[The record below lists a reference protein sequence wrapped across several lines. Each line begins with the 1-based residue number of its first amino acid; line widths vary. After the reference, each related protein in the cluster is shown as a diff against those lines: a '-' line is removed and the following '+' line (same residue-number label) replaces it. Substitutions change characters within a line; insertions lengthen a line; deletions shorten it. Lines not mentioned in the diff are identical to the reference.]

1 MRRIAATLVLLAA
14 VGTFAVLTWGAGSGA
29 ENKPAYWIELDN
41 AFGLTPGSD
50 FKIAGVGRVGKV
62 TEEKV
67 DLRTHKALIHVQLNQ
82 GGFSP
87 IKTDV
92 TCETRPQSLIGEYFI
107 DCNPGRNQTVL
118 KPGATIPVNRTFSTI
133 PADLVNNVLR
143 LPQRERLRI
152 LLNEL
157 GIGFAGRG
165 SDTNDVVRRAVPAL
179 RETDRLLA
187 LLADENR
194 TITDLTVNADK
205 VVSALSNN
213 RSQVGRWIRMAR
225 RTSVTSAQRQVQ
237 IAQTW
242 HRFPAFLEALRPT
255 LLDLGQVADEE
266 VPTLRDLD
274 AATYN
279 LKRFFNDVRPFSEA
293 SKPSLSS
300 LGETSNVGRRAIPP
314 LKKTVAQL
322 AEFTSNTP
330 ELGKNLRI
338 VLTDLNDRDRAV
350 ERDIRAPSDEGF
362 TGFEA
367 LLRYVWAQSQS
378 INIFDRNGYLLKVAL
393 IQLEN
398 LNYSRCGPYRDSK
411 SVRNSSDL
419 REHCGAYLGPHQPAI
434 NEKDPSPTGEG
445 QGSNQDADPETD
457 PGHMPHEDNASGPD
471 QAQAQ
476 GQTQALR
483 PTAPGAQAAL
493 PSQSARAMANQQPVD
508 MQRSLNQ
515 LVGGGASTSPQAT
528 ATPAERRGK
537 IELLNYLFAP

>member
-1 MRRIAATLVLLAA
+1 MRRILAA
-14 VGTFAVLTWGAGSGA
+14 VIVVAGVSAFALLAGGAGSGA

-41 AFGLTPGSD
+41 AFGLVPGSD

-107 DCNPGRNQTVL
+107 DCNPGRNRTVL
-118 KPGATIPVNRTFSTI
+118 KPGATIPVSRTFSTI
-133 PADLVNNVLR
+133 PPDLVNNVLR
-143 LPQRERLRI
+143 LPQRERFRI

-165 SDTNDVVRRAVPAL
+165 SDTNEVIRRAVPAL
-179 RETDRLLA
+179 RETDRFLA
-187 LLADENR
+187 LLAEQNR
-194 TITDLTVNADK
+194 TITDLTVNADR

-213 RSQVGRWIRMAR
+213 RSQVGRWIRMAN

-255 LLDLGQVADEE
+255 LRDLGQLADED

-274 AATYN
+274 AASYN
-279 LKRFFNDVRPFSEA
+279 LKRFFTDVKPFSEA
-293 SKPSLSS
+293 SKPSLSN
-300 LGETSNVGRRAIPP
+300 LRQTSMVGRRAIPP
-314 LKKTVAQL
+314 LHKTVAQL
-322 AEFTSNTP
+322 AEFTSNAP

-338 VLTDLNDRDRAV
+338 VLTDLNDRNRAV
-350 ERDIRAPSDEGF
+350 EHDSRAPGGGF

-378 INIFDRNGYLLKVAL
+378 INIFDRNGFILKVAL

-398 LNYSRCGPYRDSK
+398 LNNSRCGPYRDAK
-411 SVRNSSDL
+411 SVDDSSDL
-419 REHCGAYLGPHQPAI
+419 RKHCGAYLGPDQPGVTTS
-434 NEKDPSPTGEG
+434 DPSPTGEG
-445 QGSNQDADPETD
+445 AGNNQDPNPETN
-457 PGHMPHEDNASGPD
+457 PGHMPHENSSGGPD
-471 QAQAQ
+471 QPD
-476 GQTQALR
+476 QTQALR
-483 PTAPGAQAAL
+483 SAGQGAQAAAATS
-493 PSQSARAMANQQPVD
+493 SQASARAMANQEPVD
-508 MQRSLNQ
+508 VQRSLGQ
-515 LVGGGASTSPQAT
+515 LTG
-528 ATPAERRGK
+528 R
-537 IELLNYLFAP
+537 